1 MLAPVPRFRATIC
14 GPDLDQVDGL
24 LREARAGVVVSRDVD
39 HATSASG
46 VPTNRPE
53 TKSLDA
59 SVDGKDAA
67 DAESKLREAL
77 PDGYSV
83 TLLDG

>member
-1 MLAPVPRFRATIC
+1 MPRFRATIS

-24 LREARAGVVVSRDVD
+24 LREARVGVVVSRDVD
-39 HATSASG
+39 DGTSASG

-53 TKSLDA
+53 TESVDA
-59 SVDGKDAA
+59 SIDGEDAA
-67 DAESKLREAL
+67 DAERKLLEAL

>member
-1 MLAPVPRFRATIC
+1 MPRFRATIS
-14 GPDLDQVDGL
+14 GPHLDQVDGL
-24 LREARAGVVVSRDVD
+24 LRKARVGVVVSRDVD
-39 HATSASG
+39 DGTGASG

-53 TKSLDA
+53 TESLDA
-59 SVDGKDAA
+59 SIDGEDAA
-67 DAESKLREAL
+67 DAERKLLEAL